1 MHISCTNQP
10 GPVPGCTHFTTCK
23 GSFKVY
29 ASQDT
34 CTCCSCPSP
43 SPPSLAPARWPS
55 PQITYLFKDVL
66 HGLGR
71 FVLVVNVSPDAAEF
85 NETKRVLQV
94 GVNGCSLH
102 RVG

>member
-1 MHISCTNQP
+1 
-10 GPVPGCTHFTTCK
+10 
-23 GSFKVY
+23 
-29 ASQDT
+29 
-34 CTCCSCPSP
+34 
-43 SPPSLAPARWPS
+43 
-55 PQITYLFKDVL
+55 VL